1 MTEGENWLLNI
12 SDTETTV
19 GCYGR
24 RHLMY
29 RDIKWC
35 YVFYDV
41 HAPICRQ
48 SPKLGGASNSGLDGD
63 SLPARHNES
72 LANISCPLHMS
83 ALLPDIS
90 DNNVLYPICLTA
102 SYSLPAY
109 FCRSSSILYCNGA
122 HRGRPAAPD
131 FTRGS
136 AAISDKVR

>member
-12 SDTETTV
+12 SDTETAV

-48 SPKLGGASNSGLDGD
+48 SPKLGFASNSGLDGD

-72 LANISCPLHMS
+72 LADISCP
-83 ALLPDIS
+83 
-90 DNNVLYPICLTA
+90 CT
-102 SYSLPAY
+102 
-109 FCRSSSILYCNGA
+109 
-122 HRGRPAAPD
+122 
-131 FTRGS
+131 
-136 AAISDKVR
+136 

>member
-48 SPKLGGASNSGLDGD
+48 SPKLGDASNSGLDG
-63 SLPARHNES
+63 SSWHVLRYES
-72 LANISCPLHMS
+72 LAGSTSPVLSLN
-83 ALLPDIS
+83 LLL
-90 DNNVLYPICLTA
+90 N
-102 SYSLPAY
+102 SLL
-109 FCRSSSILYCNGA
+109 S
-122 HRGRPAAPD
+122 
-131 FTRGS
+131 
-136 AAISDKVR
+136 

>member
-48 SPKLGGASNSGLDGD
+48 SPKLGDASNSGLDGR
-63 SLPARHNES
+63 SWHVLRYES
-72 LANISCPLHMS
+72 LADGVEPVLFLNLLLNLAAVIIKVSQERHMQPFLS
-83 ALLPDIS
+83 IIPYKDSGSRRRSRLAPS
-90 DNNVLYPICLTA
+90 GTP
-102 SYSLPAY
+102 SL
-109 FCRSSSILYCNGA
+109 
-122 HRGRPAAPD
+122 
-131 FTRGS
+131 
-136 AAISDKVR
+136 V

>member
-48 SPKLGGASNSGLDGD
+48 SPKLGDASNSGLDGD
-63 SLPARHNES
+63 SLRSVAALFGLLQQRGKTVFVVSHDYE
-72 LANISCPLHMS
+72 LIISACSRIIKLHQGGVQHDFFLDAGS
-83 ALLPDIS
+83 ATFLWE
-90 DNNVLYPICLTA
+90 LTA
-102 SYSLPAY
+102 SGKGEAL
-109 FCRSSSILYCNGA
+109 
-122 HRGRPAAPD
+122 
-131 FTRGS
+131 
-136 AAISDKVR
+136 

>member
-12 SDTETTV
+12 SDTETAV

-48 SPKLGGASNSGLDGD
+48 SPKLGDASNSGLDGD

-90 DNNVLYPICLTA
+90 DNNVPYPICL
-102 SYSLPAY
+102 
-109 FCRSSSILYCNGA
+109 
-122 HRGRPAAPD
+122 
-131 FTRGS
+131 
-136 AAISDKVR
+136 